1 MVSYQTCEVLKFQF
15 IENCFVYVFQI
26 NETFVIF
33 YHRQLLSN
41 KQKVQSDCFGSR
53 LQIRLKNV
61 YGAML
66 FR

>member
-1 MVSYQTCEVLKFQF
+1 MFFKLMKLLL
-15 IENCFVYVFQI
+15 
-26 NETFVIF
+26 F

-41 KQKVQSDCFGSR
+41 KQKVQSDWFGSR